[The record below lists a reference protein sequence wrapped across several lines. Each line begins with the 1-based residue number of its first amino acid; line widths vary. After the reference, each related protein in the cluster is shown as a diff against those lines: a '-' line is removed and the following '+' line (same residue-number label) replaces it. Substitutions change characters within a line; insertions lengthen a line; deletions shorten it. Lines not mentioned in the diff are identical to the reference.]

1 MNGMWSLKQAIRD
14 FHEDESGLILAEFVI
29 VLPMLIWAFMALFVY
44 WDVFRSMNTAQKG
57 AYAISDLIS
66 RQNNDIPVSYLD
78 GMQAVMEYILPANQ
92 NAKMRFTSVKWS
104 VPNNRFEVIWSRSP
118 SAAMPQMTTTMLQSY
133 ANQIPIMAPTDSVM
147 IVESSVPY
155 TTPIDVGLAASY
167 VFDEF
172 IVTRPRFLTKICLQ
186 GFACT

>member
-1 MNGMWSLKQAIRD
+1 MWCLKQAIQD
-14 FHEDESGLILAEFVI
+14 FRRDESGLILAEFVI

-44 WDVFRSMNTAQKG
+44 WDVFRSMNTAQK
-57 AYAISDLIS
+57 ASYSISDLIS
-66 RQNNDIPVSYLD
+66 RQNNDIPESYLT
-78 GMQAVMEYILPANQ
+78 GMQAVMEYMLPDNQ

-118 SAAMPQMTTTMLQSY
+118 GTTMPELTTATLQAL
-133 ANQIPIMAPTDSVM
+133 ANQIPVMAPTDSVM

-155 TTPIDVGLAASY
+155 VTPYDVGLADNY
-167 VFDEF
+167 TFDEF